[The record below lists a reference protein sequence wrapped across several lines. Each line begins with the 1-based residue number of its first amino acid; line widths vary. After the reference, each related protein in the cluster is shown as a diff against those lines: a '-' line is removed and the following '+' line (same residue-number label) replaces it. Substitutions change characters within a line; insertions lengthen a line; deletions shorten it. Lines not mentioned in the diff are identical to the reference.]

1 MLLFDTSGI
10 EAWVTENN
18 PKYANRIIKQ
28 LKTFK
33 KANGLDNSY
42 DPYKAAY
49 SSMPSHS
56 SANPAIRQM
65 YVNGHFFYAY
75 KFDILTNGLGIVR
88 GICFYKKNFIR
99 SHPEIVIEKI

>member
-10 EAWVTENN
+10 EALVTENN
-18 PKYANRIIKQ
+18 PKYANCIIKQ

-88 GICFYKKNFIR
+88 DICFYKKTLLNLILE
-99 SHPEIVIEKI
+99 S